1 MIGILGV
8 RDHPQV
14 GAVCGALEAL
24 GSPFVV
30 IDREAG
36 QKLIVTMNSARDGK
50 SAGPGISANFG
61 GHDLA
66 DLKVLWSASKS
77 MVARFGSTPEWAS
90 EFVTGSNWHS
100 TEYNLMATTGAIV
113 LNPAAAV
120 ARCQSKL
127 WQLVTAQRLG
137 FRVPDT
143 VLTNDIPTI
152 LDRIRRDGPR
162 IVKMLG
168 DPHIPT
174 LGDGVGQRAI
184 LTNDLPEALLNGRPG
199 EREDYPLY
207 TQEKLEKDFELRIV
221 LVGNDQFGFKI
232 DPWQHPIMHTD
243 YRRGGATVEYMI
255 WDIPSD
261 LASAVA
267 SMHEAFGLFS
277 GSYDFVVTKGGG
289 YVFLEVNADGM
300 WAPQD
305 DVTEGA
311 ISRSFA
317 RNLASFAQA
326 GDGGFDSSEVSYEL
340 AAAALRS
347 AHR

>member
-8 RDHPQV
+8 RAHPQV
-14 GAVCGALEAL
+14 SAVCGALEAL

-30 IDREAG
+30 IDREADE
-36 QKLIVTMNSARDGK
+36 KLIVTMK
-50 SAGPGISANFG
+50 SAGDGLSARLG
-61 GHDLA
+61 DHDLA
-66 DLKVLWSASKS
+66 ELSVLWSASKS
-77 MVARFGSTPEWAS
+77 MVARFGSTPEWVS

-100 TEYNLMATTGAIV
+100 AEYNLMATTAATL

-127 WQLVTAQRLG
+127 WQLVTAHRLG
-137 FRVPDT
+137 FRIPDT

-152 LDRIRRDGPR
+152 LDRIQCDGPR

-174 LGDGVGQRAI
+174 LGEGVGQRAI
-184 LTNDLPEALLNGRPG
+184 LTNDLPEALLKGRPKV
-199 EREDYPLY
+199 REDYPLY

-221 LVGNDQFGFKI
+221 LVGSDQFGFKI

-243 YRRGGATVEYMI
+243 YRRGGATVEYLP
-255 WDIPSD
+255 WDIRED
-261 LASAVA
+261 LASAVT
-267 SMHEAFGLFS
+267 SLHEAFGLFS
-277 GSYDFVVTKGGG
+277 GSYDFVVTKGGD

-300 WAPQD
+300 WAAQD
-305 DVTEGA
+305 DVTEGS

-317 RNLASFAQA
+317 RNLASFEQ
-326 GDGGFDSSEVSYEL
+326 GDGHLGPSEVSHDL